1 MLALQGGFSEHI
13 VSLRKCGGAEVCEVR
28 TAEELS
34 QVDALVIPGGESTT
48 LGLIATR
55 QGLVEPLRAFVA
67 AKPTWGTCAGLIFLA
82 DSVSSQM
89 KTGQTM
95 IGGVAVNAERNAF
108 GRQVESYETQ
118 LDLYDIQEEPALRY
132 TNEVPMVF
140 IRAPCIT
147 KVLSDKC
154 KVTPPLAQPSVCP
167 VLRQRHLLTHWGAR
181 LSSYIRR
188 CHKRYEAACST
199 ALRLY
204 TQAKHT
210 AHVHARHTA

>member
-1 MLALQGGFSEHI
+1 
-13 VSLRKCGGAEVCEVR
+13 
-28 TAEELS
+28 
-34 QVDALVIPGGESTT
+34 
-48 LGLIATR
+48 
-55 QGLVEPLRAFVA
+55 
-67 AKPTWGTCAGLIFLA
+67 
-82 DSVSSQM
+82 M

-154 KVTPPLAQPSVCP
+154 KVLATLPKSGHKRDGEV
-167 VLRQRHLLTHWGAR
+167 VAVRQGHLLATSFHPELTPDISWHQYF
-181 LSSYIRR
+181 LDI
-188 CHKRYEAACST
+188 
-199 ALRLY
+199 
-204 TQAKHT
+204 
-210 AHVHARHTA
+210 VRHYQK